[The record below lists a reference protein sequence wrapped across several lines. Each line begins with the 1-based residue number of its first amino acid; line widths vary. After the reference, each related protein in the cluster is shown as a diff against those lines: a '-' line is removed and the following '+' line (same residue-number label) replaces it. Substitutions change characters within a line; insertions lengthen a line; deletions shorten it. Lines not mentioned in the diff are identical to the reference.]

1 MNKTRV
7 FSNFVKNVM
16 KRYVEA
22 GKYTQEEKILEE
34 ILFKIG
40 LEKDRDFFHNYR
52 FRSDKKRGY
61 FWVDFFLPKWHLII
75 EINGS
80 IWHNFFK
87 QAKIKDER
95 RDKWFKRIGFNVLRI
110 DSSELKEKEK
120 RSEIEKIIKQIIKY

>member
-1 MNKTRV
+1 MNKSRV
-7 FSNFVKNVM
+7 FSNFVKDVM

-52 FRSDKKRGY
+52 FRNDKKRGY

-87 QAKIKDER
+87 QAKTKDER

-110 DSSELKEKEK
+110 DSSKLKEEEE
-120 RSEIEKIIKQIIKY
+120 RNRIEKIIKQIIKC